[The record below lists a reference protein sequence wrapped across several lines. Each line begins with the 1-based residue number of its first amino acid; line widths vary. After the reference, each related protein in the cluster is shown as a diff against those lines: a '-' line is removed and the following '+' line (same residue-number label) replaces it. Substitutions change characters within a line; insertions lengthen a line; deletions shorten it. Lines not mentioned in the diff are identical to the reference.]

1 MATLP
6 VTNVKRNAA
15 QVVADRLDLT
25 EASLK
30 QVLKATAFRAERPV
44 TDDEFMALMVVA
56 NNYGLNPVT
65 KELYAFP
72 NRGGVVPI
80 VSVDGWVRI
89 TTSHPDYD
97 GVELLENLDDKGQ
110 VVSVTAKFYR
120 KSNGHPTVVTE
131 YMDECNRGTEVWKKW
146 PRRMLRHKAYIQ
158 GARVAFGFSGI
169 YDEDEAERIIE
180 VTPVQ
185 DTPVEMPRKRPL
197 NAPEQPI
204 EPEVVDMPQQPET
217 DAERPIPA
225 KKGVVQTAS
234 EMFGGTPVAQD
245 RPTPAGYKMIQAKFD
260 GLCKGCGTEVKKGT
274 EVAYSS
280 AKGIFHPD
288 CATQ

>member
-1 MATLP
+1 MSNLP
-6 VTNVKRNAA
+6 VTKKNAI
-15 QVVADRLDLT
+15 QLVADRLNLT
-25 EASLK
+25 EVALK

-44 TDDEFMALMVVA
+44 TDEEFLALMVVA

-131 YMDECNRGTEVWKKW
+131 YFEECNRGTEVWKKW

-180 VTPVQ
+180 VSAVQETPI
-185 DTPVEMPRKRPL
+185 EMPRAKAEPARP
-197 NAPEQPI
+197 ATEEAQVDPEP
-204 EPEVVDMPQQPET
+204 
-217 DAERPIPA
+217 
-225 KKGVVQTAS
+225 VQTAQEAAKS
-234 EMFGGTPVAQD
+234 IFGASPVVAEPVD
-245 RPTPAGYKMIQAKFD
+245 NGEKPVPVGYKFMKAKFD
-260 GLCKGCGTEVKKGT
+260 GLCKGCGQEIKKGSD
-274 EVAYSS
+274 VIFSS
-280 AKGIFHPD
+280 KAGVRHYD
-288 CATQ
+288 CA